1 MAPSP
6 EDPGDND
13 MEGHLGEAKE
23 GLQGPELGLCAC
35 PLPGDL
41 TFLQVNGQ
49 TGRSPKRPS
58 SFPAALLSPGGDIGH
73 LSPTQLALISSTGGL
88 WELAKAMASQQT
100 IRGRRGLSG

>member
-41 TFLQVNGQ
+41 TFLQANGQ